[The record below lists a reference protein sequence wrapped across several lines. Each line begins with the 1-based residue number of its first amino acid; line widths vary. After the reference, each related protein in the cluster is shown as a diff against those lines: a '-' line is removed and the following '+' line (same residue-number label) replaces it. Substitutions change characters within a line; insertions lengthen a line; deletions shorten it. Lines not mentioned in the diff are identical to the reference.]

1 MGIHMKK
8 KRARMKTLSSSSSNR
23 TDDKQLV
30 KNRHFSKADTVK
42 ISGDQNESDDENTVK
57 IHETSEFTGR
67 VRKETEN
74 SEKHDF
80 KTSDHNSKFSDFNAK
95 DSDFSANI
103 KNSSSEKFQKNG

>member
-1 MGIHMKK
+1 MSSGECTPAVKATQAETAFEIHMKK

-80 KTSDHNSKFSDFNAK
+80 KT
-95 DSDFSANI
+95 
-103 KNSSSEKFQKNG
+103 